1 MGPLQCVMK
10 LFLRHVGSVMALD
23 DRSID
28 MFAYVMALWHSVRY
42 KWWTWHRRCNS
53 LREIYTKKVFSSHL
67 IPC

>member
-1 MGPLQCVMK
+1 
-10 LFLRHVGSVMALD
+10 MALD